1 MTLTWINTHANLVR
15 TLRNSDE
22 IKSHSFRDN
31 ADLKTIGLEAFT
43 SEQVLENMELLKDE
57 KNFLFY
63 FIKQ

>member
-1 MTLTWINTHANLVR
+1 
-15 TLRNSDE
+15 
-22 IKSHSFRDN
+22 
-31 ADLKTIGLEAFT
+31 LKTIGLEAFT